1 MGRGAA
7 SPCLWG
13 GGPTDWPEPPARAL
27 HTVAPGRGRTPPVWQ
42 SPVTSSLRAKGTKG
56 ARACAGRPDTPLLTR
71 PGRHAPH
78 TGTAGRSHLVW
89 V

>member
-27 HTVAPGRGRTPPVWQ
+27 HTVWQ
-42 SPVTSSLRAKGTKG
+42 SPVTSSLQAKGTKG
-56 ARACAGRPDTPLLTR
+56 ARACAGHPDTPLLTR